1 MSRLTERLTKGGQ
14 PYPTQLG
21 QHVVLPLPRQSP
33 RESRLAFTLQFYLN
47 TCESES
53 VLVARVGLPR
63 GRSDAASS
71 YLSPDDATGQP
82 SCHSHEL
89 PRLFVSEVC
98 VRL

>member
-1 MSRLTERLTKGGQ
+1 MRCRT
-14 PYPTQLG
+14 
-21 QHVVLPLPRQSP
+21 
-33 RESRLAFTLQFYLN
+33 SRLALSLKFYLN
-47 TCESES
+47 ARESES
-53 VLVARVGLPR
+53 APVARVGLPR